1 MSHSAGL
8 RRRIYTLIKMGQNL
22 FYSVRNT
29 SRVGEHMEVVIT
41 SFTDKIFSPLGIFM
55 VQQQRKF
62 LCFLCIAVD
71 AQLVL
76 FNHEGL
82 VQFLN
87 WMFFFVVSK
96 VNTNKYK
103 RYDLWNIS
111 KLIKKR
117 NSWFLYIYEL
127 RIMNSSF
134 YRNVS

>member
-1 MSHSAGL
+1 
-8 RRRIYTLIKMGQNL
+8 MGQNL

-41 SFTDKIFSPLGIFM
+41 SFTDKIFSPLVIFM

-62 LCFLCIAVD
+62 LGFLCIAVD

-82 VQFLN
+82 VQFPN
-87 WMFFFVVSK
+87 WIFFFVVSK

-111 KLIKKR
+111 KLIKKEIHD
-117 NSWFLYIYEL
+117 SFTF
-127 RIMNSSF
+127 MN
-134 YRNVS
+134 YG